1 MALPIRGD
9 KSQVR
14 ILVNAQPVAW
24 TELTNMTF
32 NESTQPREYHYIGRR
47 LPVEDAMMMGFE
59 GQITGLVTNSS
70 IDDVIQS
77 IRAAR
82 KSGVNLPVVN
92 IVYSEQYENG
102 TTATF
107 MFTDVQLILANR
119 TGAGADEPISKAV
132 SFKAA
137 DLIRIS

>member
-14 ILVNAQPVAW
+14 ILVNGQPVAW
-24 TELTNMTF
+24 AELTNMTF
-32 NESTQPREYHYIGRR
+32 NETSQHREYHYIGRR
-47 LPVEDAMMMGFE
+47 LPEEDVLMMGYE

-70 IDDVIQS
+70 IDDVLQS
-77 IRAAR
+77 IRDAR
-82 KSGVNLPVVN
+82 KAGVNLPVVN

-102 TTATF
+102 VTATF
-107 MFTDVQLILANR
+107 MFKDVQLIYANR

-132 SFKAA
+132 SFKAS
-137 DLIRIS
+137 DKIRTS